1 MEEQQKENKAVTPA
15 ANKGRTVKVRI
26 NLKRAI
32 ANVGKA
38 GDVVEM
44 GTKPPRSNTN
54 AMGCD
59 HPQIRR

>member
-1 MEEQQKENKAVTPA
+1 MEEQPKENKAVTPA

-32 ANVGKA
+32 TNVGKA

-44 GTKPPRSNTN
+44 DEATAKQYERDGFVTILK
-54 AMGCD
+54 
-59 HPQIRR
+59 